1 MPLGE
6 VLGEV
11 VGKVTSVRYS
21 DLGGGQT
28 KAEIDATGEAKGRAP
43 GHVAGTF
50 TVIRSGSDPARP
62 APWTY
67 IGRSF
72 LASGATAS
80 VSGQGLCV
88 RTGEGHKIRFRGTM
102 CGTTDD
108 PKLAAELNNM
118 IAAVEIEADPI
129 SRTITGANCAW
140 K

>member
-21 DLGGGQT
+21 DMGSGQT
-28 KAEIDATGEAKGRAP
+28 KAEIDATGEAKGMAP

-50 TVIRSGSDPARP
+50 TVIRSSSNPAGP

-72 LASGATAS
+72 LASGATSS

-88 RTGEGHKIRFRGTM
+88 RTGEGHKIRFPRNDA
-102 CGTTDD
+102 CND
-108 PKLAAELNNM
+108 
-118 IAAVEIEADPI
+118 
-129 SRTITGANCAW
+129 R
-140 K
+140 